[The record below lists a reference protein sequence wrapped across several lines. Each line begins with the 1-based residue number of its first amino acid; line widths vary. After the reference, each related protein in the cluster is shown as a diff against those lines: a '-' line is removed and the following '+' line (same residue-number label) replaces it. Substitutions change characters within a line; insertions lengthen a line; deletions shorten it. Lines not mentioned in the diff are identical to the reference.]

1 MNNKISKIHS
11 RIRQYVRPYRMNI
24 YLALLFRIVVILFF
38 FQQARVL
45 FYILNKR
52 LFPDTSVLDLLY
64 LMKGGL
70 VFDLTATLYV
80 NSLYIIL
87 QILPFRFTTNNIY
100 QNICRYLFFLT
111 NGIAILINLADI
123 AYYPFT
129 LRRSTALVVE
139 EFSNETNMGGLLL
152 QFMIDYWFLFII
164 AGMVLSGLV
173 MSYSLVRVKTI
184 NVQRKVVYYPLALVM
199 AFISVVLF
207 VGGVR
212 GGFSHS
218 TRPITISNASQYIT
232 HTGEE
237 GIVLNTPFSLIRTIG
252 EESLPRVNYMSQSE
266 LQDIYSPI
274 HPASDSIMNKRN
286 VVVIIWESMAAEY
299 VGGYNTDT
307 NIEGYKGYTPFIDS
321 LMQHSTYFTQSQ
333 ATGRKSIDA
342 MASIFASIPSLT
354 QPFILSTYSNNTLP
368 SMPQTLKKEGYTT
381 SFFHGAPNGSMG
393 LLAFS
398 KKLGIENY
406 YGKTEYDKWKTANSD
421 FDGIWGIWDDKFLE
435 YFNYEISQMREPFFT
450 SVFTLSSHHPFK
462 VPSEYEGMFDEGT
475 LPVHKPMGYTDM
487 ALKHFFE
494 RAKQEEWYDNTI
506 FIITADHSSQ
516 SYYPYY
522 QDIKNQFRVP
532 IIIFDPQKDTE
543 DKRQQT
549 AAQTDIYPTVMGM
562 LNYNKPFFSFG
573 FDLLNSDSNFA
584 VNYLNGYILHY
595 QDECILFNDN
605 RIIVDLEDKEKSTKM
620 ETMLK
625 AFIQEFNNRMID
637 DNLKVN

>member
-1 MNNKISKIHS
+1 
-11 RIRQYVRPYRMNI
+11 
-24 YLALLFRIVVILFF
+24 
-38 FQQARVL
+38 
-45 FYILNKR
+45 
-52 LFPDTSVLDLLY
+52 
-64 LMKGGL
+64 
-70 VFDLTATLYV
+70 
-80 NSLYIIL
+80 
-87 QILPFRFTTNNIY
+87 
-100 QNICRYLFFLT
+100 
-111 NGIAILINLADI
+111 
-123 AYYPFT
+123 
-129 LRRSTALVVE
+129 
-139 EFSNETNMGGLLL
+139 
-152 QFMIDYWFLFII
+152 
-164 AGMVLSGLV
+164 
-173 MSYSLVRVKTI
+173 
-184 NVQRKVVYYPLALVM
+184 
-199 AFISVVLF
+199 
-207 VGGVR
+207 
-212 GGFSHS
+212 
-218 TRPITISNASQYIT
+218 
-232 HTGEE
+232 
-237 GIVLNTPFSLIRTIG
+237 
-252 EESLPRVNYMSQSE
+252 
-266 LQDIYSPI
+266 
-274 HPASDSIMNKRN
+274 
-286 VVVIIWESMAAEY
+286 
-299 VGGYNTDT
+299 
-307 NIEGYKGYTPFIDS
+307 
-321 LMQHSTYFTQSQ
+321 
-333 ATGRKSIDA
+333 
-342 MASIFASIPSLT
+342 
-354 QPFILSTYSNNTLP
+354 
-368 SMPQTLKKEGYTT
+368 MPQTLKKEGYTT